1 MKKTTFISLFILV
14 MASFAVAGE
23 PMFASIN
30 WDDGNDTVI
39 AKIGKI
45 QGFAGVL
52 PTHKGASEPFWICNP
67 NMETA
72 EALDIKPT
80 ALNRKRETLDS
91 NIDTHILNPG
101 DVKHQINSIDFSRSR
116 ITDKLLMIK
125 ISFNKDKDTFTREL
139 GDTIDLL
146 LKKHG
151 LPLKII
157 RDTYQ
162 WKISN
167 VEIDADGSS
176 GIISYSHLVNIN
188 EHCKLGS
195 QK

>member
-1 MKKTTFISLFILV
+1 MKKTALILLFLLV
-14 MASFAVAGE
+14 TVSFAFADE
-23 PMFASIN
+23 PTFASIN
-30 WDDGNDTVI
+30 WDDGNETII

-52 PTHKGASEPFWICNP
+52 PKHEGASESFWICNP
-67 NMETA
+67 NKETA
-72 EALDIKPT
+72 SAIDIKPT
-80 ALNRKRETLDS
+80 ALNRSGKTSDR
-91 NIDTHILNPG
+91 NIDTKILNTG